1 MTGHDESA
9 RSFTLFFDGEPAGSI
24 VCQIGMCRGTLT
36 VPVDA
41 VLGGHEILV
50 EGGSSRAFTVKE
62 APVTLAISTGAFAN
76 GEAIPLRYTCDGED
90 ISPALSWTAGP
101 PGTETFAMIV
111 DDPDAPGGSWVHWVV
126 FDIPAGRLEL
136 REAQPKSPSLPGGGV
151 QGSNSWGD
159 TGYSGPCPPRG
170 PDHTYRFFLFALDFS
185 LDLSP
190 GASSGEAF
198 AAMAGHILEGTSIT
212 GTYGR

>member
-1 MTGHDESA
+1 M
-9 RSFTLFFDGEPAGSI
+9 FFDGEPAGSI
-24 VCQIGMCRGTLT
+24 VCQIGMCRGTLS
-36 VPVDA
+36 VPVDTRP
-41 VLGGHEILV
+41 GGHEISV
-50 EGGSSRAFTVKE
+50 EGSSSRAFSVKE
-62 APVTLAISTGAFAN
+62 APVTLTISTGAFAS
-76 GEAIPLRYTCDGED
+76 GEAIPARHTCDGED
-90 ISPALSWTAGP
+90 ISPALSRTAGP
-101 PGTETFAMIV
+101 PGTETFAIIV
-111 DDPDAPGGSWVHWVV
+111 DDPDAPVGSWVHWVV

-136 REAQPKSPSLPGGGV
+136 PEAQPKSPSLPGGGV

-159 TGYSGPCPPRG
+159 IGYSGPCPPRG
-170 PDHTYRFFLFALDFS
+170 PDHTYRFFLFA